1 MDEFSV
7 GDIVG
12 VLNDAA
18 EFVADSLLDMAEVL
32 PVIFRSSLE
41 PIEEEIRDTLFN
53 EDGERIEALITLFGG
68 EEKFIK
74 LVRAMKLGYL
84 LQPVIKERII
94 DE

>member
-32 PVIFRSSLE
+32 PIIFRSSLGS
-41 PIEEEIRDTLFN
+41 IEEGIKDTLFR
-53 EDGERIEALITLFGG
+53 EDSERIEVLITLFGG

-74 LVRAMKLGYL
+74 LVCAMKLGHL